1 MPLMNVLV
9 TLIVVGVLL
18 WLVNSYI
25 PMDAKIKQ
33 ILNIVA
39 VIAVV
44 LLWAFATSRLRMLAV
59 ASVWSGAV
67 GSALFALNGP
77 GSGTIER
84 FAFSAEVWLVIR
96 LASAVAALWA
106 AYLGSQILLAWWRM
120 GNKVEED

>member
-44 LLWAFATSRLRMLAV
+44 LWLLRVFGLFGSLSNV
-59 ASVWSGAV
+59 RV
-67 GSALFALNGP
+67 G
-77 GSGTIER
+77 
-84 FAFSAEVWLVIR
+84 
-96 LASAVAALWA
+96 
-106 AYLGSQILLAWWRM
+106 
-120 GNKVEED
+120 